1 MPGEAAAPCELFPL
15 GQGAERCGS
24 AVGRT
29 VIKVQ
34 CHFFLLFI
42 YLIIYLKQTFP
53 IAYGIKKKKVI
64 IVFSPP
70 LSGRMLSADS
80 PPATLY
86 ASRRAF
92 LCPWLPTARGGGLA
106 ALLSAPPRRPEPSQ
120 DTRPGCGLSVGQG
133 LRPAPGGACPELVPR
148 AQPSTRRCLPMTQ
161 GQAKDAKT
169 SQGEGDGKGGA
180 S

>member
-1 MPGEAAAPCELFPL
+1 MPGESAAPCKLFPL

-34 CHFFLLFI
+34 CQFFLLFI

-53 IAYGIKKKKVI
+53 IAYGIKKKKLLL
-64 IVFSPP
+64 FFLPP

-120 DTRPGCGLSVGQG
+120 DTRPGCVRGAGA
-133 LRPAPGGACPELVPR
+133 APGAG
-148 AQPSTRRCLPMTQ
+148 RCLSRAGTPGTAQ
-161 GQAKDAKT
+161 HPAVFTYDSGP
-169 SQGEGDGKGGA
+169 GEGCKDFA
-180 S
+180 R